1 MCGENFHELVDF
13 HRKTLMDCSLVRPV
27 VLPKDIT
34 PDFAEITFANSHSN
48 TAMPRLQDQCKLLHC
63 TVSVGKLG
71 EGQELRLNMVLIECV
86 FVTVIRWG
94 SFSRLVQLQETQI
107 DVSMHNPPT
116 MNNVICCRNW

>member
-13 HRKTLMDCSLVRPV
+13 HRKTLMDCSLVQPV

-86 FVTVIRWG
+86 CYCDKMGEF
-94 SFSRLVQLQETQI
+94 FQ
-107 DVSMHNPPT
+107 VSATTGNTNRCVYAQSTHHE
-116 MNNVICCRNW
+116 